1 MRNIRIEELV
11 GAVLG
16 TEEKKAVNGAKY
28 KEVKLGNNVI
38 GCVFSSK
45 IGVDQNGQDVYESGY
60 SGNVKIILEQPL
72 TLGKVS
78 VLGKVYNM
86 IEKVIAKKDGDSFK
100 RNVLIDA
107 DGNEAGIY
115 GKAFIKKKNGQYKF
129 FKDRWMVRFNL
140 EV

>member
-1 MRNIRIEELV
+1 MRNIKLNELV

-16 TEEKKAVNGAKY
+16 EEKKAVNGARY
-28 KEVKLGNNVI
+28 KEVKVGNGVI
-38 GCVFSSK
+38 GCVFANK
-45 IGVDQNGQDVYESGY
+45 IGVDQNGQDVYESSY
-60 SGNVKIILEQPL
+60 NGNVKIILDKPL
-72 TLGKVS
+72 ALGKVS

-86 IEKVIAKKDGDSFK
+86 IEKIIEKKDGDNFK

-129 FKDRWMVRFNL
+129 FDNRWMVRFNL